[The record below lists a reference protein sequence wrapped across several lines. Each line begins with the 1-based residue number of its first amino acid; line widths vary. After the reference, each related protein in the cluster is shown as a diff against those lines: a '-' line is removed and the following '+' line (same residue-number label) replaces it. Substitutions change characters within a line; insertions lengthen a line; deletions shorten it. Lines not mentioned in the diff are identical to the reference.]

1 MHELIQLIKQYNLK
15 ALFINKTDNPFI
27 QFFRYVFV
35 GGAATVVDWT
45 FLWLFYDVI
54 GIYKYLS
61 VAFSFLLGLLTNF
74 CLSDRFVFSNVPE
87 TRSSANKF
95 SVYLITGL
103 IGLGLTE
110 LFMLLFDGLLG
121 LHYMIAKI
129 ITTAIVLAWNFFS
142 KKIALYK

>member
-1 MHELIQLIKQYNLK
+1 MRELIDLIKRGRFK
-15 ALFINKTDNPFI
+15 ALFLSDTQNAYI

-45 FLWLFYDVI
+45 FLWFFYDVV

-61 VAFSFLLGLLTNF
+61 VALSFLLGLLTNF
-74 CLSDRFVFSNVPE
+74 LLSDRFVFSNVPE
-87 TRSSANKF
+87 ARSTANKF

-129 ITTAIVLAWNFFS
+129 VTTAIVLAWNFFS